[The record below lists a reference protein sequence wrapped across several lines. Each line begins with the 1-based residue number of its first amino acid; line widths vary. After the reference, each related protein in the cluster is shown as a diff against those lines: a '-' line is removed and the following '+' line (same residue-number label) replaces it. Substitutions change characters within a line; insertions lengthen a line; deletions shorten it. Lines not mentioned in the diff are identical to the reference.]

1 MKNSHMT
8 YDDRLEIER
17 GLKINASLTSIAN
30 TIGKDIGTVRK
41 EIIKH
46 RQTKYP
52 STFNGQRN
60 ICKHYVN
67 KTCKR
72 NYNYHYF
79 NDNCNNHCPN
89 YEEYICEKHTKKPY
103 SCNGCDQ
110 KGSCHQVKRYYYAK
124 IAEQEYRDE
133 LSSARKGPNLSND
146 ELEYI
151 NSNVVPLVKKGQSF
165 DNIIHANNNIDVPV
179 CKQTLYNYTENQYIK
194 LKNIDLPKKVTYK
207 KRTKKTDNNQTENN
221 RQSKIDKLKETRT
234 YDEFLTFTSNHSN
247 FKISEMD
254 TVEGVKGGKLL
265 LTLLFRDSN
274 FMIALLIDDKMA
286 NTVNMKLNYLKSKLG
301 ITLFFLLFRILL
313 TDNGVEFTMI
323 EEIEKIEDKRI
334 NLFFCD
340 AGKSGQK
347 GKIEKNH
354 VELRKILPKGI
365 SFDNLTQHDINIV
378 LSHVNSYKRKELN
391 WKAPIELVEE
401 QYGHELIDILGYKK
415 INDSDII
422 LKPSLLQKTIKK

>member
-8 YDDRLEIER
+8 YDDRLEIEK
-17 GLKINASLTSIAN
+17 GLKINATLTSIARV
-30 TIGKDIGTVRK
+30 IDKDVGTVRK

-46 RQTKYP
+46 RQAKYP

-60 ICKHYVN
+60 ICMHYVN
-67 KTCKR
+67 KTCEKQF
-72 NYNYHYF
+72 NYHYF
-79 NDNCNNHCPN
+79 NGKCNSHCPE
-89 YEEYICEKHTKKPY
+89 YEEYVCEKLQKKPY
-103 SCNGCDQ
+103 CCNGCEQ
-110 KGSCHQVKRYYYAK
+110 KGSCHQVKQYYFAK

-133 LSSARKGPNLSND
+133 LSSARKGPNVSGD

-151 NSNVVPLVKKGQSF
+151 NKNVVPLVIKGQSF
-165 DNIIHANNNIDVPV
+165 ENIIHADNNIDVPV
-179 CKQTLYNYTENQYIK
+179 CKQTLYNYTEKQYIK

-207 KRTKKTDNNQTENN
+207 QRTKKSDINQNENN
-221 RQSKIDKLKETRT
+221 KQNKIDKLKETRT
-234 YDEFLTFTSNHSN
+234 YDEFVTFTGEHPN

-274 FMIALLIDDKMA
+274 FMIAFLINDKMA
-286 NTVNMKLNYLKSKLG
+286 NTVNIKLNQLKSNLG

-323 EEIEKIEDKRI
+323 EEIEKIEDKKI

-354 VELRKILPKGI
+354 VELRKILPKGE
-365 SFDNLTQHDINIV
+365 SFDDLTQDDINLV
-378 LSHVNSYKRKELN
+378 LSHVNSYKRKSLG
-391 WKAPIELVEE
+391 WRSPIEIVEE
-401 QYGHELIDILGYKK
+401 QYGPEFIEILGYKK
-415 INDSDII
+415 IDDSDII
-422 LKPSLLQKTIKK
+422 LKPELLRKKH